1 MKMSENDGEVLTI
14 LRTSVNT
21 KNKEMRKKSCVRKKK
36 K

>member
-1 MKMSENDGEVLTI
+1 MKMSENDDEVLTI

-21 KNKEMRKKSCVRKKK
+21 KNKGMRKKSCVRKKK